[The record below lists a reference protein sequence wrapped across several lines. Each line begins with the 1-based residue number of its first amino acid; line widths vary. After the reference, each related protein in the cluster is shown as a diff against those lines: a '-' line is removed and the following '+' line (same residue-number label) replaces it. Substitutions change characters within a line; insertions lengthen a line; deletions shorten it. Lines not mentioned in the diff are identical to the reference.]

1 MNKLILIQVVAPDYR
16 SKFFGQLE
24 KDLGCAFSLYAGEH
38 YFQKTIQSDL
48 KINKIRITNS
58 FFFKRSFLFQ
68 FGSHWRELFKK
79 NVIVIGLNPRI
90 ISNWIFLILRKPLG
104 LKTYV
109 WGHAW
114 PRKGPNS
121 KTARIRH
128 LMQRY
133 ASGTIT
139 YSEAHK
145 KELLDKYPK
154 LRILNAPNALYSQ
167 HEMGGLELSMDEAKN
182 IIFVGRLV
190 AAKKPLFLVEA
201 FHKLIDLDTNLI
213 IVGDGPERKKIDQYV
228 KTHNLESRV
237 QLTGH
242 INNFNKLKQLYAT
255 SLVSVSPGYVGLSIT
270 QSFAFGVPMLIS
282 RNENHSPEIEAAKE
296 SSNAIFFQTD
306 NQNDFCFKVQEIF
319 KFKKVFFEKRKT
331 IADECKKHYTT
342 EKMALPFVKLL
353 RQNV

>member
-24 KDLGCAFSLYAGEH
+24 KDLGSAFRLYAGEH
-38 YFQKTIQSDL
+38 YFQKTIKSDL
-48 KINKIRITNS
+48 KINKLRITNS
-58 FFFKRSFLFQ
+58 FFFKRRLLFQ
-68 FGSHWRELFKK
+68 YGSHWRELFKK
-79 NVIVIGLNPRI
+79 NIIVIGLNPRI
-90 ISNWIFLILRKPLG
+90 ISNWIFLVLRKPLG

-121 KTARIRH
+121 NTACIRH
-128 LMQRY
+128 LMQRF

-139 YSEAHK
+139 YSEAQRK
-145 KELLDKYPK
+145 DLLAKYPK
-154 LRILNAPNALYSQ
+154 LRVLSAPNALYS
-167 HEMGGLELSMDEAKN
+167 HNEMGVFERPTDEVKN
-182 IIFVGRLV
+182 IIYVGRLV
-190 AAKKPLFLVEA
+190 AAKKPLFLVKA
-201 FHKLIDLDTNLI
+201 FHKLLDLDTNLI
-213 IVGDGPERKKIDQYV
+213 IVGDGPERKKIDEYV
-228 KTHNLESRV
+228 ETHNLESRV

-242 INNFNKLKQLYAT
+242 INNFDKLKQLYAT

-282 RNENHSPEIEAAKE
+282 RNENHAPEIEAAKE
-296 SSNAIFFQTD
+296 GSNAIFFQAD
-306 NQNDFCFKVQEIF
+306 NQNNFCLKVEEIF
-319 KFKKVFFEKRKT
+319 KLKKVFLEKRKK
-331 IADECKKHYTT
+331 IAIECKKHYTT

>member
-1 MNKLILIQVVAPDYR
+1 MKNLTVIQVVAPDYR
-16 SKFFGQLE
+16 KKFFEHLQ
-24 KDLGCAFSLYAGEH
+24 KNLGNSFRLYSGDVD
-38 YFQKTIQSDL
+38 FQKSIKSEHKIL
-48 KINKIRITNS
+48 KTKIINK
-58 FFFKRSFLFQ
+58 FLFKRSLLFQ

-79 NVIVIGLNPRI
+79 NIIVIGLNPRI

-128 LMQRY
+128 LMQRF

-145 KELLDKYPK
+145 KELLVKYPK
-154 LRILNAPNALYSQ
+154 LRILSAPNALYSKN
-167 HEMGGLELSMDEAKN
+167 EMGGLERPMDEVKN
-182 IIFVGRLV
+182 IIYVGRLV
-190 AAKKPLFLVEA
+190 AAKKPLFLVKA
-201 FHKLIDLDTNLI
+201 FHKLIDLDTKLI
-213 IVGDGPERKKIDQYV
+213 IVGDGPERKKIDEYV
-228 KTHNLESRV
+228 ETHNLESRV

-255 SLVSVSPGYVGLSIT
+255 SFVSVSPGYVGLSIT

-282 RNENHSPEIEAAKE
+282 KNENHSPEIEAAKE

-306 NQNDFCFKVQEIF
+306 NQNDFCFKVEEIF
-319 KFKKVFFEKRKT
+319 KFKKMFSEKRKT
-331 IADECKKHYTT
+331 IVNECKKHYTI
-342 EKMALPFVKLL
+342 EQMATSFLQIL
-353 RQNV
+353 REN